1 MFNVITSHSNQ
12 LLQEVEN
19 PKQEEEEETGVKKG
33 VDEEISVEKYNES
46 KSENPLDKYMKMVL
60 EAREKQ
66 HAQVSCMHV
75 CLRLLYKLNR
85 RLDADWSSLG
95 LFFFYR
101 ALEEKRQNMQAQRPR
116 VCLRIKKTGK
126 LKPLTWLDKLFPL
139 SNSKAVQDFNT
150 YISLFQ

>member
-19 PKQEEEEETGVKKG
+19 PKQEEEEETRVKKG
-33 VDEEISVEKYNES
+33 VDEEISGQKYES

-95 LFFFYR
+95 LFFLQSSR
-101 ALEEKRQNMQAQRPR
+101 REEAEYASPEAKS
-116 VCLRIKKTGK
+116 LSE
-126 LKPLTWLDKLFPL
+126 DKE
-139 SNSKAVQDFNT
+139 DR
-150 YISLFQ
+150 

>member
-19 PKQEEEEETGVKKG
+19 PKQKEEEEETGVKKG
-33 VDEEISVEKYNES
+33 IDEEISGEKYES

-66 HAQVSCMHV
+66 HAQVSCTHV

-95 LFFFYR
+95 LFFSTE
-101 ALEEKRQNMQAQRPR
+101 LSKRRGRICKPR
-116 VCLRIKKTGK
+116 GQEFV
-126 LKPLTWLDKLFPL
+126 
-139 SNSKAVQDFNT
+139 
-150 YISLFQ
+150 

>member
-33 VDEEISVEKYNES
+33 VNEEISGEKDES

-85 RLDADWSSLG
+85 RRVADWSSLG
-95 LFFFYR
+95 LFF
-101 ALEEKRQNMQAQRPR
+101 LQSSQRDEAEYLSPEAKS
-116 VCLRIKKTGK
+116 LSE
-126 LKPLTWLDKLFPL
+126 DKE
-139 SNSKAVQDFNT
+139 DR
-150 YISLFQ
+150 